1 MSKNR
6 NIKIQYVPYPT
17 QTKNEKMGETG
28 TFEEVFETIV
38 CKKKN
43 RKKVQLCRQKLD
55 IGT

>member
-43 RKKVQLCRQKLD
+43 RKKVQLCRQKL
-55 IGT
+55 GT